1 MGVWARAEMVRRR
14 RPSKVE
20 TDVEMGLEM
29 DWETELEMDLEAGL
43 KFLMGD
49 RVALI

>member
-1 MGVWARAEMVRRR
+1 MVRRR
-14 RPSKVE
+14 RPSK
-20 TDVEMGLEM
+20 VEMGLEM